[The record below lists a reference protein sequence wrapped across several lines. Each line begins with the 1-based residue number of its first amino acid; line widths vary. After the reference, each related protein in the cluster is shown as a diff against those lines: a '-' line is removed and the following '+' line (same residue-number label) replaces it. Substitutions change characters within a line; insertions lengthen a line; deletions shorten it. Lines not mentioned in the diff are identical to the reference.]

1 MTNAELAILNLVVEQ
16 PRHGYEIEQIIEA
29 RGMRGWTEIGFSS
42 IYYLLKKLEEKG
54 LLESRLQ
61 NAEGRG
67 PARKIYQVTP
77 QGQSEWYSQSLET
90 LRNSLALLRGTTFS
104 RQPVPFLMGLSVF
117 PALAVEDR
125 VAAIDEYINSLED
138 RLEQMQSSAEK
149 QRPIPPHVEAMFDYS
164 QTLLTAEIDWLKSF
178 LNAQEEPDDQN

>member
-29 RGMRGWTEIGFSS
+29 RGMRDWTEIGFSS

-90 LRNSLALLRGTTFS
+90 LRQPA